1 MCGLVGV
8 AGNVDFKA
16 DKAIKTLLILDAIRG
31 TDSTGAAFIHNHQ
44 APSVVK
50 QLGNPYELF
59 ESRGFL
65 PNLNKRN
72 RAIIGHNRFAT
83 QGEVNRKNAHPFEF
97 DTLIGTHNGTLTT
110 KYLLDDPH
118 DFKVDSE
125 NLYHHIEKNGIRD
138 AMKVCGGAW
147 SLVWWDKLTENLCF
161 LRNKERPMWV
171 VRSEDQKTMFWASE
185 SWMLEIALQRA
196 DIKYGELHS
205 TAVDFL
211 YEIHID
217 SSGTLGKPVL
227 TEMPS
232 KYVAPIQH
240 HKGQNWYGSVHTA
253 PNNTSTNVVVTS
265 AHTPAV
271 VAPVK
276 SVVSNIVDLT
286 EKKSTASRKFYVSSK
301 GVELELDSLAVDANG
316 ATYVHCFDPLEP
328 HIQIRLYYK
337 KNDPVVNRVG
347 AIIIADIKDIKITP
361 KEGTYYKVGRYEV
374 KEEVATDLEEK
385 PEGDDEIYMNHRG
398 KYVSKGIFEQ
408 NYPCCACCDGYVNPQ
423 EVYKFTVGGDGV
435 CHICVA
441 DNETTRFYSLV

>member
-1 MCGLVGV
+1 M
-8 AGNVDFKA
+8 
-16 DKAIKTLLILDAIRG
+16 
-31 TDSTGAAFIHNHQ
+31 
-44 APSVVK
+44 K
-50 QLGNPYELF
+50 QIGNPYELF
-59 ESRGFL
+59 ETRGFST
-65 PNLNKRN
+65 NLNKRN

-110 KYLLDDPH
+110 KYLLDDPL

-138 AMKVCGGAW
+138 AMRVCSGAW
-147 SLVWWDKLTENLCF
+147 SLVWWDKITENLCF

-171 VRSEDQKTMFWASE
+171 VRTEDQKTMFWASE
-185 SWMLEIALQRA
+185 AWMLEIALQRA

-217 SSGTLGKPVL
+217 AAGTLSKPVL

-232 KYVAPIQH
+232 KHVTIVH
-240 HKGQNWYGSVHTA
+240 QNQGKAWYGQTQ
-253 PNNTSTNVVVTS
+253 TVTPTTQS
-265 AHTPAV
+265 AHVPAV

-301 GVELELDSLAVDANG
+301 GIELELDSLAVDANG

-328 HIQIRLYYK
+328 NIQIRLYYK
-337 KNDPVVNRVG
+337 KNDVVVNRVG

-374 KEEVATDLEEK
+374 KEEDPVTDL
-385 PEGDDEIYMNHRG
+385 DDADLIYKNHRG
-398 KYVSKGIFEQ
+398 KYISKESFERD
-408 NYPCCACCDGYVNPQ
+408 YPSCACCDGYVNPL
-423 EVYKFTVGGDGV
+423 EVYKFTPSGEAA